1 MYGSL
6 LKIANTSGSD
16 STNLKTAIIIKLIQ
30 NATAQEA
37 KFIVRY
43 LTKNLK
49 IGANEKTVLSALA
62 RAFANTPGDE
72 MHPPKVLSNR
82 KRMGE
87 SAFIEFESKLEALMK
102 ETICEYPNYTHLIDA
117 LL

>member
-1 MYGSL
+1 MKSISAFFGQKNTKKPLTIGQVYDSL

-30 NATAQEA
+30 NATAVEA

-62 RAFANTPGDE
+62 
-72 MHPPKVLSNR
+72 
-82 KRMGE
+82 
-87 SAFIEFESKLEALMK
+87 
-102 ETICEYPNYTHLIDA
+102 
-117 LL
+117 

>member
-1 MYGSL
+1 
-6 LKIANTSGSD
+6 
-16 STNLKTAIIIKLIQ
+16 
-30 NATAQEA
+30 
-37 KFIVRY
+37 
-43 LTKNLK
+43 
-49 IGANEKTVLSALA
+49 
-62 RAFANTPGDE
+62 